1 MAEMFTL
8 FPHESAVVMQRGIEL
23 GIICSCL
30 LVLHCSV
37 IVIQF
42 WESDTYLD
50 AVLRHFCVA
59 RIVCA
64 FPRPYFWFRTRR
76 LFMEA
81 RYQPTPQ
88 LVTQTLL
95 DIYAHPFGVE
105 RGLLLF
111 YYGWL
116 ACITV
121 VVCIVRLEAE
131 TPFGLH
137 LWRHCLLNFIS
148 IVLHRILCVLLFYY
162 LMQSD
167 FKRGIPLDVL
177 EKHSKRFPF
186 VREASKQR
194 LGHGD
199 MECSI
204 CFGAYTEGEEIR
216 KLHCSHHFH
225 QRCVDV
231 WLLGHQN
238 RCPLCLF
245 VVGPVQ
251 ISHLSRHHMNQ
262 ATEHPG
268 RPAGLEAPLDGHPAL
283 LPTLPGSLAGSTEP
297 PPAPGQTNRSLAT
310 AVASSANID
319 DMNIC
324 TQRRLSPMDITL
336 AE

>member
-30 LVLHCSV
+30 LVMHCV
-37 IVIQF
+37 TLVLQF
-42 WESDTYLD
+42 WPSGKYPDV
-50 AVLRHFCVA
+50 ALRYFCLA

-64 FPRPYFWFRTRR
+64 VPRPYFWFRTRR
-76 LFMEA
+76 LFVQA

-88 LVTQTLL
+88 LVTQRLL

-121 VVCIVRLEAE
+121 VVCIMRLESE
-131 TPFGLH
+131 QSPFTQH
-137 LWRHCLLNFIS
+137 LWRHCLLNFVS
-148 IVLHRILCVLLFYY
+148 IVLHRFLCVLLFYY

-167 FKRGIPLDVL
+167 FKRGIPPDVL
-177 EKHSKRFPF
+177 EKYTKRLAFT
-186 VREASKQR
+186 RSTRQARDQ
-194 LGHGD
+194 LGGGD

-204 CFGAYTEGEEIR
+204 CFGSYSDGEEIR
-216 KLHCSHHFH
+216 KLTCGHHFH

-245 VVGPVQ
+245 VVGP
-251 ISHLSRHHMNQ
+251 
-262 ATEHPG
+262 
-268 RPAGLEAPLDGHPAL
+268 
-283 LPTLPGSLAGSTEP
+283 
-297 PPAPGQTNRSLAT
+297 
-310 AVASSANID
+310 
-319 DMNIC
+319 
-324 TQRRLSPMDITL
+324 QR
-336 AE
+336 

>member
-30 LVLHCSV
+30 LVVHCCILV
-37 IVIQF
+37 MQY
-42 WESDTYLD
+42 WPSDRQSDAILRYL
-50 AVLRHFCVA
+50 CVA

-64 FPRPYFWFRTRR
+64 IPRPYFWFRTRK
-76 LFMEA
+76 LFVEA

-88 LVTQTLL
+88 LVTQRLL

-121 VVCIVRLEAE
+121 IVLFMRLEAE
-131 TPFGLH
+131 TIFAQQ

-167 FKRGIPLDVL
+167 FKRGIPPDVL
-177 EKHSKRFPF
+177 EKYSKKLRF
-186 VREASKQR
+186 ASAPKDR
-194 LGHGD
+194 LGGGD

-204 CFGAYTEGEEIR
+204 CFGTYAEGEDIR
-216 KLHCSHHFH
+216 KLHCGHHFH
-225 QRCVDV
+225 QKCVDV

-238 RCPLCLF
+238 RCPLCLY
-245 VVGPVQ
+245 VVGPGQ
-251 ISHLSRHHMNQ
+251 MMGPNHHMC
-262 ATEHPG
+262 
-268 RPAGLEAPLDGHPAL
+268 
-283 LPTLPGSLAGSTEP
+283 
-297 PPAPGQTNRSLAT
+297 
-310 AVASSANID
+310 V
-319 DMNIC
+319 
-324 TQRRLSPMDITL
+324 RRG
-336 AE
+336 